1 MYIHMKTRVQKWGNS
16 LGVRIPKSFAAE
28 IGIERDSSIQ
38 MMVEEGA
45 IRIVPE
51 REPFWRLAVLLA
63 GVTEANKPS
72 EWETGAPEG
81 EEPW

>member
-1 MYIHMKTRVQKWGNS
+1 MYTQMKTRVHKWGNS
-16 LGVRIPKSFAAE
+16 LGVRIPKTFASE
-28 IGIERDSSIQ
+28 IGIDRDSSIQ

-45 IRIVPE
+45 LRIVPE
-51 REPFWRLAVLLA
+51 REPSWTLSELLA

-72 EWETGAPEG
+72 EWDTGVPEG

>member
-1 MYIHMKTRVQKWGNS
+1 MYIQMKTRVQKWGNS
-16 LGVRIPKSFAAE
+16 LGVRIPKSFATE

-45 IRIVPE
+45 LRIVPE
-51 REPFWRLAVLLA
+51 REPSWTLAALLA
-63 GVTEANKPS
+63 GVTEANKPC

>member
-1 MYIHMKTRVQKWGNS
+1 MYIQMKTRVQKWGNS

-51 REPFWRLAVLLA
+51 REPSWTLAALLA
-63 GVTEANKPS
+63 GITEANKPS
-72 EWETGAPEG
+72 EWDTGVSEG

>member
-1 MYIHMKTRVQKWGNS
+1 MKTRVQKWGNS
-16 LGVRIPKSFAAE
+16 LGVRIPKSFATE

-51 REPFWRLAVLLA
+51 RKPSWALAALVA
-63 GVTEANKPS
+63 GVTEDNKPS
-72 EWETGAPEG
+72 EWNTGAPEG